1 MANAYTSTDA
11 ATLGTS
17 LVQTA
22 YDRYCRFQL
31 RAMPIFRNIADTRPV
46 QQAMP
51 GASVVFQFFQDLAT
65 ATTPLTE
72 TVDPD
77 SVAMPQTVSVSVT
90 LNEYGNAVLVT
101 RKLQLVALTDVD
113 AGIGNVVSFNMR
125 DSLDAIVSPV
135 LTGGTNVI
143 RVNAAAIKSNLIVG
157 GAGTTG
163 AVAATDKFVSGIS
176 RLAVAKL
183 RGQKVIPRQG
193 ELYGCLIH
201 PDVAHDLRS
210 DTGAGGWRTPHEY
223 VAPESLWRARID
235 EWEGSYY
242 VESPRLPSA
251 TDGASSARVYR
262 TLFFGKEALAEAVG
276 EEFHPVFG
284 EVVDKLRRFRP
295 VSWYGMAGW
304 SRFREAALIRA
315 ETSSSI
321 ASP

>member
-1 MANAYTSTDA
+1 MANAYTSTDP

-22 YDRYCRFQL
+22 YDRYCRFAL
-31 RAMPIFRNIADTRPV
+31 RSMPIFRNIADTRPV
-46 QQAMP
+46 EQAMP
-51 GASVVFQFFQDLAT
+51 GASVVFQFFQDLAQNI
-65 ATTPLTE
+65 TPLTE

-77 SVAMPQTVSVSVT
+77 AIAMPQTKSVT
-90 LNEYGNAVLVT
+90 VTLQEYGAAVLVT
-101 RKLQLVALTDVD
+101 RKLELVALTDVD
-113 AGIGNVVSFNMR
+113 AGIGNVLAYNMR
-125 DSLDAIVSPV
+125 DSIDGIVAPV

-143 RVNAAAIKSNLIVG
+143 RINAGVLKSNLIAG

-163 AVAATDKFVSGIS
+163 AVAATDIFKSNIS

-183 RGQKVIPRQG
+183 RGNKVIPRQG
-193 ELYGCLIH
+193 EMYGCFIH

-223 VAPESLWRARID
+223 SAPESIWAARVD
-235 EWEGSYY
+235 EYEGSYY
-242 VESPRLPSA
+242 VESPRLPVA
-251 TDGASSARVYR
+251 ADGAASAKVYR

-295 VSWYGMAGW
+295 VSWYGFAGW
-304 SRFREAALIRA
+304 SRYREEALIRA

-321 ASP
+321 A